1 MMMLRRDVQQFA
13 LRIAARVLSGAQCS
27 TSSTVVVTPLLEN
40 TWLQTSAVH
49 GLRFHQTS
57 TPISSSLIVDLRASS
72 RSLATA
78 APSQLSEGLSISE
91 AAVSRL
97 KQLQQSSGTRPL
109 FLRLTVEGGGC
120 SGFQY
125 EFALEEEGPKKG
137 DQVFAVG
144 GATVLCDD
152 VSLQFLNGA
161 TIDFESDLMRS
172 AFVVSLLFFY
182 LFFY

>member
-1 MMMLRRDVQQFA
+1 MLLRRDVQQFA
-13 LRIAARVLSGAQCS
+13 MRIAARVLSGAQCS
-27 TSSTVVVTPLLEN
+27 TSSTVVTPLLEN

-57 TPISSSLIVDLRASS
+57 TPISLIVDLRASS

-78 APSQLSEGLSISE
+78 APSQLSEGLSISD

-182 LFFY
+182 FLFY